1 MLVIYDSSAYNAVY
15 MLHKPPCGQ
24 SRSARPTPPPVRRAL
39 RQVADDVA
47 AWRKLRSLTQAQVA
61 DRAGVSRDTLVRLEG
76 GEGGVSTEN
85 LFRVLRALGVLDEVP
100 RALDPYETDI
110 GRLRSDEHL
119 PQRVRTKSLTG
130 RGNG

>member
-1 MLVIYDSSAYNAVY
+1 
-15 MLHKPPCGQ
+15 
-24 SRSARPTPPPVRRAL
+24 
-39 RQVADDVA
+39 VADDVA